1 MRIRKTNGKLQKFN
15 GVKIERAILKA
26 AERVDVEMPT
36 FMIER
41 IAQSVEF
48 DLQNDEKKTYS
59 TDEISKIVEDKLMN
73 TKYKDVARSYIEYRH
88 DKDLI
93 KNTTDDDVL
102 SLISGDNDE
111 WNTENANKNA
121 TVVTTQRDYLAGIL
135 SKDIAKRYIIPKDV
149 QQAVDEGAI
158 YVHDLDY
165 IAEHT
170 RHNCCLA
177 NIDDML
183 QNGTVMQGLK
193 INKPKR
199 LLTAMTLMTQ
209 IVHAVSA
216 SQYGGMSLSLEH
228 LAPFVDSSRKFYIEK
243 YKELDKELAEKFV
256 QQDIAREIKDSV
268 QTFNYQINSISAGN
282 GLQV

>member
-41 IAQSVEF
+41 IAQSVEY
-48 DLQNDEKKTYS
+48 DLQNNEKKTYS

-102 SLISGDNDE
+102 SLISGGNEE

-121 TVVTTQRDYLAGIL
+121 ATVTTQRDYLAGIL

-199 LLTAMTLMTQ
+199 LLTATTVCTQ
-209 IVHAVSA
+209 LIQAVSS
-216 SQYGGMSLSLEH
+216 SQYG
-228 LAPFVDSSRKFYIEK
+228 
-243 YKELDKELAEKFV
+243 
-256 QQDIAREIKDSV
+256 
-268 QTFNYQINSISAGN
+268 YQ
-282 GLQV
+282 L